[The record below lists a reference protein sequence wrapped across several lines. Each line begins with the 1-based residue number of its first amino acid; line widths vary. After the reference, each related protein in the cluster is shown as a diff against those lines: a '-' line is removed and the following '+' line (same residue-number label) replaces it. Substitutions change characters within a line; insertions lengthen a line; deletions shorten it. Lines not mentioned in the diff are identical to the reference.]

1 MGLSFSDWK
10 PWRAA
15 STAQVWTA
23 CVLLLLVFGT
33 SCSGCIEKLVPDKVA
48 MAVGRLTV
56 RNAAI
61 IAKLIELDA
70 KCGFASPKVARAA
83 LVQGSIGGQGAV
95 VWKVEDCRIDFPA
108 STLIATD
115 CTGVETTV
123 KGSVTV
129 SATKRVRGTLTG
141 DANKPVIPEGA
152 DAATIDVDVVTDG
165 FTVYKTDS
173 TAFLTMLGGA
183 LHFSLEPRLA
193 LSKSLGVCAVSTL
206 DLTLKDI
213 RYKNGAVVVT
223 DESRSFSVDVPS
235 SSYRAQ
241 VGKWDKEE
249 NSLTGRLIVWDN
261 EQTLPTDGDID
272 GLDPA
277 YTPQG
282 YFDQVACTQD
292 LATPIS
298 YVCPS
303 LKEQVVHGAARLT
316 IKQLGTIASL
326 ADADTRCGFS
336 SPSVRNAAQLNGT
349 PGAKGSATLTISTPC
364 TLSFPEAT
372 PLAADCNGV
381 TQTVQGTVTVTG
393 SQTITGLLSG
403 DINQPV
409 VPDNVSPALIT
420 LTAQLADFKL
430 TDSVS
435 SNALTAKSG
444 TLSAI
449 IKPRVAIDARTD
461 ICSYVTP
468 VASFEDVEWSNAVLE
483 VVADGLT
490 FEVPVSQASLTA
502 QSGTA
507 PQRTNYL
514 EGIVVSEGLVVN
526 VPPLG
531 AEPILDPAFDAAQ
544 YEKSFSCKP
553 GLKLAAD
560 DASCSVTKALA
571 TNAARLLMLAAGT
584 MASEIQNDTTC
595 GFSALL
601 VKTMPTQV
609 TGADGEMGSLTWD
622 VNNCRVGQAGVS
634 AVSTDCIGVTTYLS
648 GTAALNA
655 RRIVKGERDTELVI
669 FDSIIPRARDAL
681 TLQLTQATLADFSA
695 YKVPS
700 GQTDPYAK
708 LVLHSGTFS
717 GQVVP
722 ALAERR
728 STPGVYDVGTPV
740 ATFTDI
746 RVQNAPATLY
756 VAGKHFNFVINGAQ
770 LSGRNGTLNG
780 VSNTVS
786 GQVAIGDET
795 VIIPEGTVLDPE
807 FTQTRFDSTYAC
819 TADLGSLIPSQ

>member
-1 MGLSFSDWK
+1 MGLRFEKKK
-10 PWRAA
+10 PWRVASNERAWAA
-15 STAQVWTA
+15 CA
-23 CVLLLLVFGT
+23 LLLFGLGT
-33 SCSGCIEKLVPDKVA
+33 GCSGCVEKLVPDKVA

-61 IAKLIELDA
+61 IAKLVDADA
-70 KCGFASPKVARAA
+70 KCGFASAKVARSA
-83 LVQGSIGGQGAV
+83 LVQGSVGGPGAV
-95 VWKVEDCRIDFPA
+95 VWKVEDCRVDFPA
-108 STLIATD
+108 ATLVSTD

-152 DAATIDVDVVTDG
+152 DAATLDVDVVTDG

-173 TAFLTMLGGA
+173 TAFLTMLQGA

-206 DLTLKDI
+206 DLTFKDI

-241 VGKWDKEE
+241 VGKWGPDE
-249 NSLTGRLIVWDN
+249 NSLAGRLIVWDN
-261 EQTLPTDGDID
+261 EQTLPVAGDTD

-277 YTPQG
+277 YTPQA
-282 YFDQVACTQD
+282 YFEQVACTPD

-298 YVCPS
+298 YGCPS
-303 LKEQVVHGAARLT
+303 LKEQVVHGASRLT

-336 SPSVRNAAQLNGT
+336 SPSVRSAAKLNGAPGT
-349 PGAKGSATLTISTPC
+349 PGSATLTISTPC
-364 TLSFPEAT
+364 TLTFAEPT

-393 SQTITGLLSG
+393 SQTITGVLSG
-403 DINQPV
+403 DVNQPV
-409 VPDNVSPALIT
+409 VPDSVSPAVIT
-420 LTAQLADFKL
+420 LTAQVADFTL
-430 TDSVS
+430 RDSVS

-449 IKPRVAIDARTD
+449 IKPRVAIDTRND
-461 ICSYVTP
+461 ICAYVTP
-468 VASFEDVEWSNAVLE
+468 VASFEDVEWSNAVLD
-483 VVADGLT
+483 VVNDGLT
-490 FEVPVSQASLTA
+490 FEVPISQASFAA
-502 QSGTA
+502 QSGTTPA
-507 PQRTNYL
+507 RTNYL
-514 EGIVVSEGLVVN
+514 EGVVVSEGLVVS
-526 VPPLG
+526 VPPAG
-531 AEPILDPAFDAAQ
+531 SEPILDPAFDAAQ

-553 GLKLAAD
+553 GFKMATD

-584 MASEIQNDTTC
+584 MASEIQNDTHC

-622 VNNCRVGQAGVS
+622 VNNCRVGQQGVS

-655 RRIVKGERDTELVI
+655 RRIVTGERDSALVI
-669 FDSIIPRARDAL
+669 FDSIIPRGRDAL

-695 YKVPS
+695 YKIPA

-728 STPGVYDVGTPV
+728 SKPGVYDVGTPV

-746 RVQNAPATLY
+746 HVQNAPATLY
-756 VAGKHFNFVINGAQ
+756 VAGKHFSFVINGAQ
-770 LSGRNGTLNG
+770 LAGRNGTLNG

-786 GQVAIGDET
+786 GQVTIGDET
-795 VIIPEGTVLDPE
+795 VTIPEGTVLDPE